1 MADAQLVERLAGLK
15 LLKNVPRA
23 ELEWL
28 VAHGKVTHYEAG
40 KVFRPNDEELPG
52 LTILLTGSIAIHV
65 DRMGVQRRVMQWH
78 GGDLTGVLPYSRM
91 SKPPGDTIVHED
103 VEVFELDKEHFPEM
117 IRECPEFTAI
127 CVHTMLDRARHF
139 TGRDFQDEKMAS
151 LGKMSAGLAHE
162 LNNPASAANRSAKRL
177 GEQKIEAEDS
187 ARALFGARLT
197 EEQLAALDEAR
208 AFCLMVPPSFLDT
221 PLDRS
226 DRVEAIAEW
235 LEAHGGEIDQATALA
250 ETAMNVEGLD
260 KLALVMQGETLIDAL
275 RWLASTAAINSI
287 ARELSD
293 STRRISDLVA
303 SVKGFTHM
311 GHAAVA
317 EPVNVVRGLN
327 DTARI
332 MASKMRDKN
341 VTIRMEIPQD
351 LPQARAFG
359 SELGQIWINLF
370 ENALDAVDYGGEIT
384 IQAQQELDALVV
396 RVIDNGHGI
405 PEDIKNRIFDP
416 FFTTKPVGEG
426 TGMGLDIVRRLVFN
440 QKGEIEVDSQPGRT
454 EFRVILPLASSAN
467 PDGPMMPVSV
477 GPAGPTATAT
487 ERVG

>member
-1 MADAQLVERLAGLK
+1 MANPDLVERLSNVRT
-15 LLKNVPRA
+15 LKNVPRR

-28 VAHGKVTHYEAG
+28 AEHGKYEEYPAG
-40 KVFRPNDEELPG
+40 TIFRPKDYPIPG
-52 LTILLTGSIAIHV
+52 LAIVLSGAIAIHV
-65 DRMGVQRRVMQWH
+65 DRMGIQRRIMQWH
-78 GGDLTGVLPYSRM
+78 DGDLTGLLPYSRM
-91 SKPPGDTIVHED
+91 ITPPGDSIFHED
-103 VEVFELDKEHFPEM
+103 SVMFTVDKEFFPEM
-117 IRECPEFTAI
+117 TRECPEFTAV

-139 TGRDFQDEKMAS
+139 TGKDFQDEKMSS

-187 ARALFGARLT
+187 ARALFAAGLNP
-197 EEQLAALDEAR
+197 EQLAALDEAR

-235 LEAHGGEIDQATALA
+235 LDAHGGEIDQATSLA
-250 ETAMNVEGLD
+250 ETAMSVEGLD
-260 KLALVMQGETLIDAL
+260 RLALVMQGETLIDAL

-311 GHAAVA
+311 GHATVA
-317 EPVNVVRGLN
+317 EPVNVGRGLN

-332 MASKMRDKN
+332 MASKIRDKS
-341 VTIRMEIPQD
+341 IKLRMDVPND

-359 SELGQIWINLF
+359 SELGQIWMNLI
-370 ENALDAVDYGGEIT
+370 ENAIDAVDYGGEIT
-384 IQAQQELDALVV
+384 IEARRELDALVV

-405 PEDIKNRIFDP
+405 PEDIKNRVFDP
-416 FFTTKPVGEG
+416 FFTTKAVGEG

-454 EFRVILPLASSAN
+454 EFRVMLPLATTN
-467 PDGPMMPVSV
+467 PDGPVMPVRL

>member
-1 MADAQLVERLAGLK
+1 MADPALVERLANVK
-15 LLKNVPRA
+15 ILKNVPRA
-23 ELEWL
+23 EIEWL
-28 VAHGKVTHYEAG
+28 ADHGKVEHYEAG
-40 KVFRPNDEELPG
+40 KVFRPHDENLPG
-52 LTILLTGSIAIHV
+52 LTLLLTGAVAIHV
-65 DRMGVQRRVMQWH
+65 DLMGIQRRVMQWH

-91 SKPPGDTIVHED
+91 SKPPGDTIVHEAAD
-103 VEVFELDKEHFPEM
+103 VFEVDKEHFSEM
-117 IRECPEFTAI
+117 TRACPEFTAV

-139 TGRDFQDEKMAS
+139 TGRDFQDEKLAS

-162 LNNPASAANRSAKRL
+162 MNNPASAANRSAKRL
-177 GEQKIEAEDS
+177 AEQKVEAEDS
-187 ARALFGARLT
+187 ARQLFAAGLNA
-197 EEQLAALDEAR
+197 EQLAALDEAR
-208 AFCLMVPPSFLDT
+208 AFCLLVPPSFLDT

-250 ETAMNVEGLD
+250 ETAMNVDGLD
-260 KLALVMQGETLIDAL
+260 KLAKVMEGETLIDAL

-293 STRRISDLVA
+293 STRRITDLVA

-317 EPVNVVRGLN
+317 EPVNVGRGLA

-332 MASKMRDKN
+332 MASKLRDKS
-341 VTIRMEIPQD
+341 VALKLDIPQD

-359 SELGQIWINLF
+359 SELGQIWMNLI

-384 IQAQQELDALVV
+384 IRAGVELDAIQVS
-396 RVIDNGHGI
+396 VIDNGHGI
-405 PEDIKNRIFDP
+405 PDDIKSRIFDP
-416 FFTTKPVGEG
+416 FFTTKAVGEG

-440 QKGEIEVDSQPGRT
+440 QKGEIEMESQPGRT
-454 EFRVILPLASSAN
+454 EFRVTLPLAST
-467 PDGPMMPVSV
+467 PMSVPVV
-477 GPAGPTATAT
+477 EAAATPPAPATVT
-487 ERVG
+487 VT